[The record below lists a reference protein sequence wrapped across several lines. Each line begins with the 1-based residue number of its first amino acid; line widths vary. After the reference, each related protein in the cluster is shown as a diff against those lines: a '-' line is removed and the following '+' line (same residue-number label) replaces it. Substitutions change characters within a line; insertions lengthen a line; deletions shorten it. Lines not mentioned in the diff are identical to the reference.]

1 MKLTTEWLKDHISTN
16 KTEAQIVE
24 KLNNT
29 GIEVESV
36 EPRKNDLSDFLV
48 AKILK
53 VENHP
58 NADRLTLCIVDIGQK
73 ELVKVVCG
81 APNVK
86 NNLLTIYAPPGA
98 IIPKIK

>member
-1 MKLTTEWLKDHISTN
+1 MKLTIDWLKDHISTN

-29 GIEVESV
+29 GLEVESV

-53 VENHP
+53 AEKHP
-58 NADRLTLCIVDIGQK
+58 LLHKKACLLTLINYMH
-73 ELVKVVCG
+73 L
-81 APNVK
+81 
-86 NNLLTIYAPPGA
+86 NLNQ
-98 IIPKIK
+98 

>member
-36 EPRKNDLSDFLV
+36 ESVKNDLSDFLD
-48 AKILK
+48 KLYYCL
-53 VENHP
+53 ENWGMSQEIIK
-58 NADRLTLCIVDIGQK
+58 NAYIQFHKKHTWVIRASQYENQFKTLISR
-73 ELVKVVCG
+73 EE
-81 APNVK
+81 
-86 NNLLTIYAPPGA
+86 
-98 IIPKIK
+98 